1 MYLSRLSQ
9 PQKLAFYALAHAIAA
24 ADAGVASDERV
35 LLNAILGEMGI
46 GEPAELATVP
56 AACAAFSSPAE
67 RRIVLLELF
76 LIALV
81 DGDIAG
87 AELDLIREVS
97 RLLGVEGDLR
107 RAQDWANAMLQ
118 LHRSAERFIQR
129 PA

>member
-9 PQKLAFYALAHAIAA
+9 PQKLAFYSLAHAVAS
-24 ADAGVASDERV
+24 ADAGVAADEQV

-46 GEPAELATVP
+46 GEPAELATAP